1 MMKKKNPF
9 LLMISLISLLLIHPF
24 VYTDVARP
32 FFYSIVLSF
41 VVFGGG
47 VSTHLPGW
55 KRIEWIMGAAAIS
68 LNWLAYVFPPLT
80 LISHLVL
87 LSFFILTA
95 AILIQQ
101 FIIQPKVDSVLLIS
115 TIDAYLLIGFAGSLI
130 SLIVYELLPGSF
142 NLPVHFGDPQFEDF
156 VYFSFV
162 TLATLGY
169 GDITP
174 IHPVAQTL
182 AILLTVIGQIYFAM
196 VVALAISKYVSGV
209 QESRKQEN

>member
-1 MMKKKNPF
+1 MIKKKNPF

-24 VYTDVARP
+24 VYADVARP

-55 KRIEWIMGAAAIS
+55 RRIEWIMGAAAIT
-68 LNWLAYVFPPLT
+68 LNWLAFVFPQIT

-95 AILIQQ
+95 GILIQQ

-142 NLPVHFGDPQFEDF
+142 NLPVHFGNPQFEDF

>member
-1 MMKKKNPF
+1 MIKKKNPF

-24 VYTDVARP
+24 VYADVARP

-55 KRIEWIMGAAAIS
+55 RRIEWIMGAAAIT
-68 LNWLAYVFPPLT
+68 LNWLAFVFPQLT

-95 AILIQQ
+95 GILIQQ

-142 NLPVHFGDPQFEDF
+142 NLPVHFGNPQFEDF

>member
-1 MMKKKNPF
+1 MIKKKNPF

-24 VYTDVARP
+24 VYADVARP

-41 VVFGGG
+41 VIFGGG

-55 KRIEWIMGAAAIS
+55 RRIEWIMGAAAIT
-68 LNWLAYVFPPLT
+68 LNWLAFVFPQLT

-95 AILIQQ
+95 GILIQQ

-142 NLPVHFGDPQFEDF
+142 NLPVHFGNPQFEDF